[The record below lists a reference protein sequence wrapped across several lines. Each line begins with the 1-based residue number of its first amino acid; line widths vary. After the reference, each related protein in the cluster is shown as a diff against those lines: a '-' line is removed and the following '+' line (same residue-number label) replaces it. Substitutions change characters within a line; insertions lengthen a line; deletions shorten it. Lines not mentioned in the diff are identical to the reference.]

1 MAVRVRPYGTGVALG
16 SRAGTGRVVWTA
28 WLVVLPLLPAI
39 APAGEACPRCGP
51 LSTPA
56 WPVLPLEAH
65 RHDDA
70 PSVLAATREPRPLDA
85 LQQAVVDSLA
95 ADTRDTAPRML
106 DAAIRAAAVD
116 ADEAALEWFRR
127 VVEAVAD
134 AGDDRDAVLAD
145 LGDSADPAG
154 LLRLKRR
161 LAPLDADVPRLIEV
175 MQEAARARRADPARM
190 ARAATAL
197 SSTSAEDR
205 AAAVADLATARLD
218 ALPAL
223 VDLLG
228 TLDPKR
234 RVGRVLAREIVA
246 DIGSDARGP
255 LSAILASPDTSRW
268 QGAILA
274 LEATGSADV
283 AEFLLAPALVPGTP
297 PGASRAALGALRRL
311 AADDTG
317 IANPEVLAPPS
328 QGAAIALV
336 ARRLD
341 CVLAPS
347 GVPAVPADPAEGPA
361 TTRRWRWNPDAHRL
375 DAVEVSP
382 RLARSIDAAHLARDL
397 EALDARDPLAVR
409 LVTLARVESL
419 LLAAASG
426 GTAVAPERLAAA
438 FSGPDGADPGLVTD
452 VLQEAVHRDMPE
464 VALAAVGRLEAMH
477 SPDAG
482 VTPAPLPPAA
492 RTALVKLVDAPDE
505 DLAFAAARTLALCA
519 GDAAYHGSS
528 RVVARLVR
536 TATSRGT
543 DHAVVAHPDVA
554 VANDLAASAARYG
567 FRTTVVSSGHEALRA
582 AADDAD
588 TTLVLLAAR
597 LARPGAF
604 ETLQGLRQAGRG
616 DVVPVMI
623 VVDPLDDVGRGRKL
637 THWILQARSHGC
649 VAIVDRL
656 ESFWRP
662 VLDADG
668 NVVRPPR
675 FPGELAGIAGPD
687 QADPAWRQARSA
699 ERLERA
705 RQALALLALL
715 GREGHD
721 VAAAEETARLALA
734 TSALVPEALE
744 ALAVVGRP
752 GAQGAIVRQALAEAD
767 DERRGIA
774 LAALRTSLGRYG
786 LLLEPDEIATLCRGY
801 TGDPDPTRR
810 DTARAI
816 LALLPRRAPPVI
828 LPPVDAASFRP
839 SR

>member
-1 MAVRVRPYGTGVALG
+1 MAGRVRPQGDGVVP
-16 SRAGTGRVVWTA
+16 RGRLAIGCVSLAA
-28 WLVVLPLLPAI
+28 WLVTLPGLSPNAT
-39 APAGEACPRCGP
+39 AGEPCPRCGP

-56 WPVLPLEAH
+56 WPIPVLEAH

-70 PSVLAATREPRPLDA
+70 PSVLSTPRGPRTLDP
-85 LQQAVVDSLA
+85 LQQAVIDSLA

-127 VVEAVAD
+127 VIDTIAE
-134 AGDDRDAVLAD
+134 AGDDRGVLLAD
-145 LGDSADPAG
+145 LGDSADRAG
-154 LLRLKRR
+154 LLRLSRR
-161 LAPLDADVPRLIEV
+161 LAPLDADAPRLIEALL
-175 MQEAARARRADPARM
+175 EAARARRGDPARM
-190 ARAATAL
+190 QRAAAAL
-197 SSTSAEDR
+197 SSESAEER
-205 AAAVADLATARLD
+205 GAAVAELAGARID

-228 TLDPKR
+228 SDDPER

-246 DIGSDARGP
+246 DIGSEARGP
-255 LSAILASPDTSRW
+255 LAAILASPDTSRW
-268 QGAILA
+268 QGAIAA
-274 LEATGSADV
+274 LEATGTADSA
-283 AEFLLAPALVPGTP
+283 ELLLAPALVPGTP

-311 AADDTG
+311 AADERG
-317 IANPEVLAPPS
+317 IANPDGLAPPS
-328 QGAAIALV
+328 QGAAMALV

-341 CVLAPS
+341 CVLSPA

-361 TTRRWRWNPDAHRL
+361 TTRRWRWIPDARRL
-375 DAVEVSP
+375 EGVEVSP
-382 RLARSIDAAHLARDL
+382 RLARSIDASHLARDL

-419 LLAAASG
+419 LLAASG
-426 GTAVAPERLAAA
+426 TGAVPAERLAAA
-438 FSGPDGADPGLVTD
+438 FTGPDGADPGLVTD

-464 VALAAVGRLEAMH
+464 VALAAVQRLEAMH
-477 SPDAG
+477 SESDG
-482 VTPAPLPPAA
+482 VAPAPLPPAT
-492 RTALVKLVDAPDE
+492 RTTLVKLVDAPDE
-505 DLAFAAARTLALCA
+505 RLAFAAARTLALCG
-519 GDAAYHGSS
+519 GDAAYRGSS
-528 RVVARLVR
+528 RVIGRLVHA
-536 TATSRGT
+536 ATSRGT

-554 VANDLAASAARYG
+554 VANSLAASAARYG
-567 FRTTVVSSGHEALRA
+567 FRTTVVPSGHEALRA

-623 VVDPLDDVGRGRKL
+623 VVDPLDDMGRGRKL
-637 THWILQARSHGC
+637 TQWILQARSHGC

-656 ESFWRP
+656 ESFWNP

-668 NVVRPPR
+668 NLVRPPR
-675 FPGELAGIAGPD
+675 FPAELAGIAGPD

-715 GREGHD
+715 GRQGHD
-721 VAAAEETARLALA
+721 VAAVEATARLALA
-734 TSALVPEALE
+734 TPALVPEALE
-744 ALAVVGRP
+744 TLAVVGRP
-752 GAQGAIVRQALAEAD
+752 GAQGAIVRQALEEAD
-767 DERRGIA
+767 PERRALA
-774 LAALRTSLGRYG
+774 LAALRESLDRHG
-786 LLLEPDEIATLCRGY
+786 LLLEPDEMAALCRGY
-801 TGDPDPTRR
+801 TGDPDATRR